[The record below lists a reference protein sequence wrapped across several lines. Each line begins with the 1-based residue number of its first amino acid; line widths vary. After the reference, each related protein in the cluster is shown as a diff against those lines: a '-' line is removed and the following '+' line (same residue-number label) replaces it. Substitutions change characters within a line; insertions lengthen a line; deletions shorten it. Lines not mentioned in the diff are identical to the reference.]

1 LGLPQ
6 NKNNF
11 VMMDTLFKIPVL
23 GVLLLCCF
31 AFFASAQDLDEF
43 DRKIEQ
49 QSRSLEKVRREIEA
63 LQKRIKS
70 TDHQELTFSDEL
82 EHLDHQIGLTDRRIS
97 AMEQQLTLRRDKVV
111 ILKRNKEKNEA
122 LKDQLIARYK
132 RRVVRFYTTHTD
144 DMVSLIFTSDNMRQL
159 FYRVKY
165 FNAITQA
172 DKELYRK
179 ILDLIAQIE
188 KETREIQAEEK
199 EIQHTLADLN
209 TEAAKFRQ
217 MKEDRAAKLEKIK
230 LDRRMLTRE
239 LEAKEESRME
249 LQRLIASMRTDRED
263 RLRELERQRRMRA
276 ASMTRREFPTF
287 SSGKGQLL
295 WPVRGTVVG
304 RFGRHIHPVL
314 KTETENNGID
324 IKAPEK
330 TPVLAVMDG
339 LVTTVTWLR
348 GYGNTIIIMHGEDYY
363 TVYSHVGGIRI
374 SENEY
379 VEGGQVIAEVSDS
392 GSLQGHM
399 LHFEIWDSRQKLN
412 PEEWLSKR

>member
-1 LGLPQ
+1 
-6 NKNNF
+6 
-11 VMMDTLFKIPVL
+11 MDVRYKIPIA
-23 GVLLLCCF
+23 LLFLF
-31 AFFASAQDLDEF
+31 LFTGFSQAEDLKEY

-49 QSRSLEKVRREIEA
+49 QSRNLENVRQEIEA
-63 LQKRIKS
+63 LQKKIKS
-70 TDHQELTFSDEL
+70 TEHQQLTFSDEL

-97 AMEQQLTLRRDKVV
+97 AMEQQLQLRRDKVV
-111 ILKRNKEKNEA
+111 ILKQNKQENEA
-122 LKDQLIARYK
+122 LRDRLIDRYK
-132 RRVVRFYTTHTD
+132 KRVVRFYATHTD
-144 DMVSLIFTSDNMRQL
+144 DMLSLILTSDNMRQL

-165 FNAITQA
+165 FNAITSA
-172 DKELYRK
+172 DKELYQK
-179 ILDLIAQIE
+179 ILDVIARIE
-188 KETREIQAEEK
+188 KETREIQSEEQ
-199 EIQHTLADLN
+199 EIRRTLAELN
-209 TEAAKFRQ
+209 TEADKFRR
-217 MKEDRAAKLEKIK
+217 MKKDRAAKLEKIRT
-230 LDRRMLTRE
+230 DRKMLVRE
-239 LEAKEESRME
+239 LEAKESSRME
-249 LQRLIASMRTDRED
+249 LQQLIASMRTERED

-287 SSGKGQLL
+287 SSGKGQLQ
-295 WPVRGTVVG
+295 WPVRGTVVS
-304 RFGRHIHPVL
+304 RFGRHIHPIL

-330 TPVLAVMDG
+330 TPVRSVMDG

-379 VEGGQVIAEVSDS
+379 VEAGQIIAEVSDS

-412 PEEWLSKR
+412 PEDWLSKR